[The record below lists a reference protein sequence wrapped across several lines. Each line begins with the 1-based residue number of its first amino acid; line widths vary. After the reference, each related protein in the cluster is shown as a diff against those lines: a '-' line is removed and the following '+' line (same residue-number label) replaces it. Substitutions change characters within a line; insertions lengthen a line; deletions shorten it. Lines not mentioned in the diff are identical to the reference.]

1 MIDKA
6 LEAIRRARGVQDT
19 RALDEAYEQALAEL
33 PLAAL
38 RKAGGLTQAEMADR
52 LGNTQAAVSKLEG
65 RSDFLCSTLFR
76 YARSLGAKVDL
87 SITVGGDTF
96 SIEQRQIEDD
106 FVFVLAKPAKQN
118 AAEKNNVIQ
127 FKRRQGLP
135 VKSAIAAR
143 DRISWEHTDVRTL
156 ELRTD
161 LFEVCR

>member
-6 LEAIRRARGVQDT
+6 LEAIRRARGTENTKV
-19 RALDEAYEQALAEL
+19 LDEAYEQALAEL

-38 RKAGGLTQAEMADR
+38 RKACNLTQAEMAER

-87 SITVGGDTF
+87 SISVGGETF
-96 SIEQRQIEDD
+96 SIEQRQLDEDLA
-106 FVFVLAKPAKQN
+106 FVLVKPAKPN
-118 AAEKNNVIQ
+118 NAEKNNVIE
-127 FKRRQGLP
+127 FKRRQLTP
-135 VKSAIAAR
+135 VRPAAMR
-143 DRISWEHTDVRTL
+143 DRSSWAHVDVRTM

-161 LFEVCR
+161 LFEACR